1 MKTIKVL
8 AFTAMLAWGQAV
20 WADDASKAEAEAL
33 LAVMGMDKVLDESMT
48 QMLEMQVQ
56 QNPSLEPYKAIMA
69 EFLAKHMS
77 YESMKPEIV
86 EVYAEAF
93 TAQELKE
100 ITAFYK
106 TPTGQKTIETMPV
119 LMQKGAQMA
128 MARVQQNLPEL
139 QNKIEAESARRE
151 SAEEAQ

>member
-1 MKTIKVL
+1 MKSIKVF
-8 AFTAMLAWGQAV
+8 AFTAILALGQVV
-20 WADDASKAEAEAL
+20 WADDASEVEAEAL
-33 LAVMGMDKVLDESMT
+33 LGVMGMDKVLDESMT

-56 QNPSLEPYKAIMA
+56 QNPSLAPYKTIMA

-77 YESMKPEIV
+77 YESLKPEIIA
-86 EVYAEAF
+86 VYAEAF

-100 ITAFYK
+100 ITAFYE
-106 TPTGQKTIETMPV
+106 TPTGQKAIDTMPM

-139 QNKIEAESARRE
+139 QSKIEAESARRE
-151 SAEEAQ
+151 SAEKAQ